1 MNNNNSTNNDDK
13 TDEQSIERSASHQDQ
28 RSPQADGV
36 AESQTNGNR
45 SMPPSTN
52 ENRNIFK
59 RIERNRTQLNA
70 VSGGKANRQTYYIF

>member
-1 MNNNNSTNNDDK
+1 MNNNNSTNTDDK
-13 TDEQSIERSASHQDQ
+13 NYEQSIELSASHQDQ

-36 AESQTNGNR
+36 VESHTNGNR

-52 ENRNIFK
+52 ENFNIFK

-70 VSGGKANRQTYYIF
+70 VSGGKANRKIY